1 MTNINKEMI
10 QILVSLLVWYFICF
24 IIPYVGY

>member
-10 QILVSLLVWYFICF
+10 QILVSILVWYFICF
-24 IIPYVGY
+24 IVPYVGY